1 MEAKEKVIELLKS
14 DKNSGI
20 DFDNLKEDRSL
31 KDQGLDS
38 LGKMTLFF
46 NIEEVFEVEISD
58 DEVDS
63 VDSIIGIIELIN
75 KKKN

>member
-1 MEAKEKVIELLKS
+1 MEAKLKVIELLKS

-20 DFDNLKEDRSL
+20 DFDNLKDDTSL

-46 NIEEVFEVEISD
+46 NIEEVFSVEVSD

-63 VDSIIGIIELIN
+63 IDTINDIVKIIEMKSL
-75 KKKN
+75 